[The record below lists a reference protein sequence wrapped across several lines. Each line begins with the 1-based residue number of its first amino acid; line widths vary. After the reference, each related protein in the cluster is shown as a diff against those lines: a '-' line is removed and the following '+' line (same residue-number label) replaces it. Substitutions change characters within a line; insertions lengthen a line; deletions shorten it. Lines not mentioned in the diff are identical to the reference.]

1 MKYTGHRKIIHI
13 GIDTLAPSDAT
24 RSPATLGVQHP
35 SAVGLID
42 LLCEYTDLIES
53 IGEDQ
58 FLLDVTYN
66 RLEIPFGARVAKLIK
81 SDIKREL
88 EVGVSIGMGPTKF
101 LARLAMESQRPDG
114 LTVIRPDQLAAFLT
128 DIPID
133 QLPGVGAITRN
144 QLAESGIEHIG
155 QLARTQVN
163 LLVHH
168 LGPRG
173 RNLWLIARG
182 LDEDP
187 VNPAER
193 PRHVCEE
200 TVFDTPTYSREEI
213 HLALRELSDTLSGR
227 LRRRAQKGRDLAL
240 QIRYANAQTETRTSR
255 LPYPTNQ
262 SLTLL
267 AAAIQLVE
275 LTAAYQSGIRL
286 IGIDLSDFDNDEI
299 EQLDLFA
306 LGDATTG
313 QP

>member
-13 GIDTLAPSDAT
+13 GIDTLCPNDAT
-24 RSPATLGVQHP
+24 RSPATLGAQHP
-35 SAVGLID
+35 SAMGLID

-53 IGEDQ
+53 IGDDQ

-66 RLEIPFGARVAKLIK
+66 RLEIPFGARIAKIIK

-88 EVGVSIGMGPTKF
+88 GVGVSMGMGPTKF

-133 QLPGVGAITRN
+133 QLPGVGAITQN
-144 QLAESGIEHIG
+144 QLAEIGIEYVG

-163 LLVHH
+163 VLVRH

-173 RNLWLIARG
+173 RNLWLLARG

-193 PRHVCEE
+193 PRHICEE
-200 TVFDTPTYSREEI
+200 TSFDTPTYSREEI

-227 LRRRAQKGRDLAL
+227 LRRRAQKGRDLVL

-255 LPYPTNQ
+255 LPHPTNQ

-267 AAAIQLVE
+267 GAAIQLVE
-275 LTAAYQSGIRL
+275 HTTAYQSGIRL
-286 IGIDLSDFDNDEI
+286 LSIDLSDFDNDDI